1 MTHLLFKAA
10 KTNDVNAARAAID
23 AGAKLSQVNVNGHTA
38 IDIAVS
44 NNHFK
49 VANYLVFARRI
60 EQQIKGNYSG
70 RINSVQQTSPEAAP
84 IVKNSASDL
93 STPRETPTDSLITI
107 KKDRA

>member
-1 MTHLLFKAA
+1 MNTGQSNRAKAA
-10 KTNDVNAARAAID
+10 YLGGYSLLEIEYPARAAID

-70 RINSVQQTSPEAAP
+70 RINSVQQSSPEAAP

-93 STPRETPTDSLITI
+93 LTPRDTP
-107 KKDRA
+107 KW